1 MRHLNVVLIIGI
13 TTIFLFLNIYG
24 LIEILRFLRD
34 KQLQQS
40 RRILDEELSERED
53 VTTTTT
59 SVTTKP
65 SPTVAT
71 SLIFRP
77 KATASRPTPS
87 RFTPSRITPSRT
99 TPSRT
104 SPSRTAPPR
113 TTIGWTTNRIVP
125 SSTYRHPKPHG
136 HGRTHVPEHPHR
148 HHHTPIHR
156 IHPHIVPDPTTD
168 RSRIEIHRPQP
179 NTMPPPTEKPSINEI
194 FTNHPTRIVNSNR
207 PPHTRPTTTIP
218 PNENYDFIHKY
229 RKNMGEMHRTKI
241 HLITLHDLPLSRHL
255 DAANKIIQ
263 EERQDERLWRSIWDP
278 AMKDHPEARS
288 AEYDVLVNSKT
299 YFLYNATLE
308 DPFSTEFFVWI
319 DAGYGHG
326 NQSVFPYNNKWKPR
340 FPRNKISLI
349 KLTPVHDS
357 ISGYTIDSLYR
368 RNWSVVS
375 GGFVAGDKRSIGQL
389 HTLVHRKFIELTYH
403 NKVDDDQT
411 VLVLVINQH
420 PHLFSITHGDW
431 FDAFRLFGP
440 DEHLYTR

>member
-1 MRHLNVVLIIGI
+1 M
-13 TTIFLFLNIYG
+13 
-24 LIEILRFLRD
+24 
-34 KQLQQS
+34 
-40 RRILDEELSERED
+40 
-53 VTTTTT
+53 
-59 SVTTKP
+59 
-65 SPTVAT
+65 
-71 SLIFRP
+71 
-77 KATASRPTPS
+77 
-87 RFTPSRITPSRT
+87 
-99 TPSRT
+99 
-104 SPSRTAPPR
+104 APP
-113 TTIGWTTNRIVP
+113 
-125 SSTYRHPKPHG
+125 S
-136 HGRTHVPEHPHR
+136 
-148 HHHTPIHR
+148 
-156 IHPHIVPDPTTD
+156 
-168 RSRIEIHRPQP
+168 
-179 NTMPPPTEKPSINEI
+179 EKPSTNE
-194 FTNHPTRIVNSNR
+194 TSRNNPTRIINTHR
-207 PPHTRPTTTIP
+207 PPHTRPTTTVP
-218 PNENYDFIHKY
+218 PDEKDDVTIVTALMDIGRGDWDRYRRPLEQYHIFMENLLSLQNNMVIFTDTSSYDFIHKY

-241 HLITLHDLPLSRHL
+241 HLITLNDLPLSRHL

-263 EERQDERLWRSIWDP
+263 EERQDDRLWRSIWDP

-326 NQSVFPYNNKWKPR
+326 NQSVFPYSNKWKPR

-349 KLTPVHDS
+349 KVEAAAFKEFQTVLWRWFFVQLTPVHDS

-440 DEHLYTR
+440 DEHHYMR